1 MSLQHKPS
9 IVFVHGLWADG
20 SCFSKVMPTLQKEG
34 FEVIASQH
42 GLDSHAG
49 DVDCVKRTLG
59 RVGNPA
65 ILVGHSYGGSVITA
79 AGTDPRVAALV
90 YIAAFAP
97 DADETTQSLQ
107 EKFPPTDIFSN
118 VEVGDGRIWIKRDGV
133 SAFAGDLTEE
143 EQKLVWATQGAPVA
157 DLFTQKVEG
166 TAWRSKPSWYVVA
179 TKDHTIQPELE
190 RFVAKRMGAT
200 VFETDSSH
208 VPMLSQPNFVLDVIR
223 KAVTAVQKSKA
234 ASA

>member
-1 MSLQHKPS
+1 MSLQRRPS

-20 SCFSKVMPTLQKEG
+20 SCFSKLIPTLQKEG

-59 RVGNPA
+59 RVRNPA

-79 AGTDPRVAALV
+79 AGTDPRVAALL

-97 DADETTQSLQ
+97 DADETTQRLQ
-107 EKFPPTDIFSN
+107 EKFPATEIFSHI
-118 VEVGDGRIWIKRDGV
+118 EVADGRVWLKRDGV
-133 SAFAGDLTEE
+133 SSFAGDLSEE
-143 EQKLVWATQGAPVA
+143 EQELVWATHSAPVA

-166 TAWRSKPSWYVVA
+166 TAWRSKPSWYIVA
-179 TKDHTIQPELE
+179 TKDRTIQPDLE

-200 VFETDSSH
+200 VFETNSSH
-208 VPMLSQPNFVLDVIR
+208 VPMLSQPDFVLDVIG
-223 KAVTAVQKSKA
+223 KAATAVQKSEA
-234 ASA
+234 A